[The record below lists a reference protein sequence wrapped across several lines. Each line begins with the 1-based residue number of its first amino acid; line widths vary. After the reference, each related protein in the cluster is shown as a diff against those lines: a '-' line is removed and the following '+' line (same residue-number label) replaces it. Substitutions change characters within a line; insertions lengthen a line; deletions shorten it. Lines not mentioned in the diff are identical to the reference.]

1 MSRLPIVTY
10 LNDHLS
16 GSEMALEILDDLG
29 KDHDGSSLG
38 TFFAALQEG
47 IETDRREL
55 EQLMRE
61 LGINESGARKAT
73 AWLAEKLTS
82 LKLRL
87 EDRDGGDL
95 RLLESLELLSLGIEG
110 KRMLWLALSAAAE
123 RAPSLRQLDYDR
135 LIRRAEV
142 QRDQVEEQRLGV
154 AARILGSG
162 SGGEERDD
170 TEGSAAAGAPAGT
183 A

>member
-16 GSEMALEILDDLG
+16 GSEMALEILEDLTQH
-29 KDHDGSSLG
+29 HDGTTLG
-38 TFFAALQEG
+38 AFFRALHDGVEA
-47 IETDRREL
+47 DRREL

-110 KRMLWLALSAAAE
+110 KRLLWLALSGAAE

-142 QRDQVEEQRLGV
+142 QRDQVEEQRL
-154 AARILGSG
+154 AAAIRILGMNPPGAESEPDG
-162 SGGEERDD
+162 
-170 TEGSAAAGAPAGT
+170 AAAVRTPTGT
-183 A
+183 T